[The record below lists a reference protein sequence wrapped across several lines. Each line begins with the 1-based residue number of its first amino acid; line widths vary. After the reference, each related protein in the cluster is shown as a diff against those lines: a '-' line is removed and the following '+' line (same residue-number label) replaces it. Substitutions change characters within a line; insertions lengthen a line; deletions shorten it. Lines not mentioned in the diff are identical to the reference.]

1 MDKHNRV
8 EDIQKPTH
16 KDKPFKD
23 TTAANIIGNTA
34 AHRGATLDNT
44 PVKDNAATHK
54 RAASE
59 HAPFMDSASAN
70 TKAASEHAPLE
81 DNASAHK
88 RAASEHAPFTEK
100 AASNTKIAVNN
111 VSTLNK
117 RKIGAWAEQQAC
129 EYLTSNGYKIIKQNF
144 RVSRFGEIDIIA
156 YDAEYICFIEVKARS
171 TCSFGLPREA
181 VTYEKQ
187 QKIKMLANIYLSQNR
202 CKNYCVRFDVIEIY
216 YNSLHEIQNLQLL
229 KNAF

>member
-23 TTAANIIGNTA
+23 N
-34 AHRGATLDNT
+34 
-44 PVKDNAATHK
+44 
-54 RAASE
+54 
-59 HAPFMDSASAN
+59 ASAHK
-70 TKAASEHAPLE
+70 TVASQHAPLE
-81 DNASAHK
+81 DSVPVHV
-88 RAASEHAPFTEK
+88 
-100 AASNTKIAVNN
+100 KIAVKNEP
-111 VSTLNK
+111 VFNK

-171 TCSFGLPREA
+171 SCSFGLPREA

-202 CKNYCVRFDVIEIY
+202 CKNCCVRFDVIEIY

>member
-16 KDKPFKD
+16 KDKSF
-23 TTAANIIGNTA
+23 
-34 AHRGATLDNT
+34 
-44 PVKDNAATHK
+44 KDNASSHK
-54 RAASE
+54 TVASQY
-59 HAPFMDSASAN
+59 APLEGNASAHK
-70 TKAASEHAPLE
+70 TVASQYAPLE
-81 DNASAHK
+81 DNAPAHIT
-88 RAASEHAPFTEK
+88 AASQHAPLED
-100 AASNTKIAVNN
+100 SVPVHSKIAVKNEP
-111 VSTLNK
+111 VFNK

-171 TCSFGLPREA
+171 SCSFGLPREA

-202 CKNYCVRFDVIEIY
+202 CKNCCVRFDVIEIY